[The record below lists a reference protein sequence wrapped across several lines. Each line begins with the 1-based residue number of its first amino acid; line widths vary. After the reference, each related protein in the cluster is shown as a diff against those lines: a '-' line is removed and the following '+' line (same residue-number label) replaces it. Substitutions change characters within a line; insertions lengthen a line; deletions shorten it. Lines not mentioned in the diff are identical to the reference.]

1 MAIQRI
7 VLSGSTNGRPITVA
21 SVAAS
26 CNQAIHT
33 VGSAVTGA
41 DNLDEIWLWAIPLT
55 TSTGLKQLFLQLGSD
70 STADIKQ
77 LQLANDPAVP
87 NILVLPGKSLNNS
100 LVLSAWATACNS
112 FALDG
117 HAFQVR
123 A

>member
-1 MAIQRI
+1 MSIQRI

-33 VGSAVTGA
+33 AGAVTGA
-41 DNLDEIWLWAIPLT
+41 DNVDEIWLYAIPLT
-55 TSTGLKQLFLQLGSD
+55 TSTGVKQLFLQLGSD

-77 LQLANDPAVP
+77 LQLSNDPAAP

-100 LVLSAWATACNS
+100 LILSAWATSCAS

-117 HAFQVR
+117 HVFQSR